1 MASDMSAE
9 NRTVTFADP
18 PSSSHYV
25 STKVPI
31 GSLNEEIM
39 DVAFVKPMGEHNY
52 PGGLDALM
60 NDHRFG
66 NPVALGEHWAYKF
79 LIDLDGMS
87 YSGHF
92 MGFMASDSAVLKAT
106 VYQEYFSDW
115 IQPWYVPVLHS
126 KHNLSTMSSF
136 RLHYIPLSSSYKE
149 IYNIHAFFSGA
160 TQSTLEIA
168 NATALHA
175 PPQTRRSVNGDLRL
189 RRIARA
195 GKQWKKTIG
204 RTIDMEGEYADSPDR
219 IYDAD

>member
-1 MASDMSAE
+1 MASDMSGE

-52 PGGLDALM
+52 PGGLDAMM

-66 NPVALGEHWAYKF
+66 NPVALGEHWAYKY

-115 IQPWYVPVLHS
+115 IQPWYVPVPPSKPIAQTICQQCHHS
-126 KHNLSTMSSF
+126 GFTIYLFRRHTKKYTMST
-136 RLHYIPLSSSYKE
+136 PSSPVPRS
-149 IYNIHAFFSGA
+149 
-160 TQSTLEIA
+160 
-168 NATALHA
+168 
-175 PPQTRRSVNGDLRL
+175 RRSRL
-189 RRIARA
+189 RMRQHCMPRRRH
-195 GKQWKKTIG
+195 GG
-204 RTIDMEGEYADSPDR
+204 L
-219 IYDAD
+219 